1 MKQMMNQLYL
11 SSKYKKLSPL
21 ILFTATI
28 AAFAC
33 FAATTQAATED
44 ELITTCQ
51 SFWPDPD
58 DKVCDKDPDRY
69 EIVISEMGVCTSE
82 PMLVSESTKNNPV
95 DQQIFTGYSITADCT
110 ATLKTSGT
118 IADLSTGTVLLGN
131 EGGSRPIN
139 ATYTHAYFIMNNT
152 FGLKGSHTIDGNTY
166 NSNSDGRAIIST
178 SLASPQA
185 FTETLLTFDSE
196 ECSTYGR
203 SAGADLPSS
212 LGGGTMKALLIKDG
226 SIASCSGT
234 KTNAAKIFISYKPS
248 QAIYLT
254 DATKG
259 IEVNFTTTKTGLQV
273 DGQDWEDESDCS
285 AGGQEICSFRA
296 GPFLPSMSSF

>member
-1 MKQMMNQLYL
+1 MINQLHF

-21 ILFTATI
+21 IFLTVAI

-33 FAATTQAATED
+33 FASTTQAATED
-44 ELITTCQ
+44 ELISPCQ
-51 SFWPDPD
+51 SSWPDPD
-58 DKVCDKDPDRY
+58 DKYCSKAPEKY
-69 EIVISEMGVCTSE
+69 EIVISEMGLCTSD
-82 PMLVSESTKNNPV
+82 PMIVSELTKDDPT
-95 DQQIFTGYSITADCT
+95 DQQIFTGYSIATDCT

-118 IADLSTGTVLLGN
+118 IADLSTGTVSLGN

-139 ATYTHAYFIMNNT
+139 AIYSHAYFIMNNT

-185 FTETLLTFDSE
+185 FTETLLTFDPE

-226 SIASCSGT
+226 SIATCTGT
-234 KTNAAKIFISYKPS
+234 KTNASKIFISYRPS
-248 QAIYLT
+248 QAIDLT
-254 DATKG
+254 DSSKG
-259 IEVNFTTTKTGLQV
+259 IVVTFTTTKTGLGV
-273 DGQDWEDESDCS
+273 DGQDWVDGSDCS
-285 AGGQEICSFRA
+285 AGGQGICSFGS
-296 GPFLPSMSSF
+296 GPFLPSISSF

>member
-1 MKQMMNQLYL
+1 MINDSYF
-11 SSKYKKLSPL
+11 SSNFKKLSPL
-21 ILFTATI
+21 IFLTAAI

-33 FAATTQAATED
+33 FASITQAATED
-44 ELITTCQ
+44 ELITPCQ
-51 SFWPDPD
+51 SSWPDPD
-58 DKVCDKDPDRY
+58 DKFCSKAPDRY

-82 PMLVSESTKNNPV
+82 PMLVSDSTKNDPA
-95 DQQIFTGYSITADCT
+95 DQQIFTGYSITEDCT

-118 IADLSTGTVLLGN
+118 IADLSTGTILLGN

-152 FGLKGSHTIDGNTY
+152 FGLKGSHIIDGKTY
-166 NSNSDGRAIIST
+166 NSNSVGRAIIST
-178 SLASPQA
+178 SLASPQP
-185 FTETLLTFDSE
+185 FTETLLSFDSE
-196 ECSTYGR
+196 ECST

-234 KTNAAKIFISYKPS
+234 KTNASKIFISYKHS
-248 QAIYLT
+248 QAIDLT
-254 DATKG
+254 DATQG
-259 IEVNFTTTKTGLQV
+259 IEVSFTTTKTGLQV